1 MCILFAVPPFFPLWH
16 RLIRHPSKVHLER
29 LGAHRLEVMSMYR
42 FSSRPRSPR
51 FILGGASSL
60 SSSSH
65 TREWLHST
73 VALKSWKCE
82 LSVTPLY
89 SAKPMMSPP
98 RVETHI
104 AALLCHENSQALD
117 FPLPIPRIVALP
129 GSNERH
135 IVARSKNSIE
145 PR

>member
-1 MCILFAVPPFFPLWH
+1 MGCKWAQSPIEREICRSEEGHTNHPTLKCFLSANAILPPMEGHTKFMCILFAVPPFFPLWH

-73 VALKSWKCE
+73 VAL
-82 LSVTPLY
+82 
-89 SAKPMMSPP
+89 
-98 RVETHI
+98 
-104 AALLCHENSQALD
+104 
-117 FPLPIPRIVALP
+117 LP
-129 GSNERH
+129 
-135 IVARSKNSIE
+135 
-145 PR
+145 